1 MVNFTDMEQLKTETI
16 WLVTGASGHLGTNV
30 IRALKSME
38 QRVRAFII
46 EKDTPPSLKGLDIEY
61 VRGDITDRNSIEPL
75 FADTNDLDVI
85 VLHLAG
91 YVTIFGKPDE
101 RTYNINVNGTKNM
114 LQVAKTHHVKRFVYA
129 STVHAIPELETGK
142 PIREVDHFDPDAVHG
157 YYAKTKAMATQLVMD
172 AAKEGMDALVVHP
185 SGIIGPY
192 DYLNSHTTRLFRR
205 LVDKKLPGMVSGG
218 YDFVDVRDVADGII
232 RAALNGEAGEAYILS
247 GGYYPIC
254 DIVNI
259 AAKMAGRKQFK
270 ITVPRFLAKIA
281 APFVEWSSKVTGTPP
296 IFTSYSLYTLNS
308 FGKFSNEKARKAL
321 GYTTRPIRETVR
333 DTLEFMKKNEQF
345 STSFV
350 FQNGAAKTQTV
361 AR

>member
-1 MVNFTDMEQLKTETI
+1 MTEPKNFHTEELEGVYAKSKAVASQFVLDSKTE
-16 WLVTGASGHLGTNV
+16 SFEPV
-30 IRALKSME
+30 IIL
-38 QRVRAFII
+38 
-46 EKDTPPSLKGLDIEY
+46 PS
-61 VRGDITDRNSIEPL
+61 
-75 FADTNDLDVI
+75 AC
-85 VLHLAG
+85 
-91 YVTIFGKPDE
+91 
-101 RTYNINVNGTKNM
+101 
-114 LQVAKTHHVKRFVYA
+114 
-129 STVHAIPELETGK
+129 
-142 PIREVDHFDPDAVHG
+142 
-157 YYAKTKAMATQLVMD
+157 
-172 AAKEGMDALVVHP
+172 
-185 SGIIGPY
+185 IGPY
-192 DYLNSHTTRLFRR
+192 DYKVSAAGAMVRLCMKGIMR
-205 LVDKKLPGMVSGG
+205 VSLGFG
-218 YDFVDVRDVADGII
+218 AYNFVDVRDVADGII

-333 DTLEFMKKNEQF
+333 DTLEFMRKNEQF
-345 STSFV
+345 STSFI
-350 FQNGAAKTQTV
+350 FQNGTAKTQTV